1 MKVDPLSVIIDNQA
15 KPPAGIAALVLSTK
29 DREHDQTKP
38 SAVNEYFAILS
49 TLILISN
56 AKKRYSLYTRRLSI
70 YNRAHVEKSRDDY
83 KI

>member
-38 SAVNEYFAILS
+38 PAVNEYFAILS

-56 AKKRYSLYTRRLSI
+56 AKKRYLFSLY
-70 YNRAHVEKSRDDY
+70 A
-83 KI
+83 KIKYLQSCSCGEIS